1 MTTTPPSTDLTR
13 RGLVA
18 LAGAGSLAVL
28 LGAYAFEFLGGLAP
42 CAMCY
47 WQRWPHLAAVAI
59 AVLGAGALP
68 RVAGVAVGLAGALA
82 AATTAGIGAYHSG
95 VERGWWPGPASCTGD
110 AAGLGGLSG
119 EALLDPSGAAPV
131 VMCDEIPWT
140 LLGLSMANYNAAFS
154 LALAALWI
162 ASIRAALRG
171 GVNAP

>member
-1 MTTTPPSTDLTR
+1 MTPSPASTDLTR

-18 LAGAGSLAVL
+18 LAGAGSLALL
-28 LGAYAFEFLGGLAP
+28 LGAYAFEFIGGYAP

-47 WQRWPHLAAVAI
+47 WQRWPHLAAIAV

-68 RVAGVAVGLAGALA
+68 RVAGIAVGVAGALA
-82 AATTAGIGAYHSG
+82 ASATGLIGVYHSG
-95 VERGWWPGPASCTGD
+95 VERGWWPGPSSCTGD

-119 EALLDPSGAAPV
+119 EALLDPAGVAPV

-154 LALAALWI
+154 LALAAVWI
-162 ASIRAALRG
+162 VSIRAAMRP
-171 GVNAP
+171 ADR